1 MQRTNVQSYDSEK
14 TLSMEEYVSKQLL
27 MDTFHELAGISYEE
41 FRQLDLDKQQHFLE
55 QLKQDQNLEPI
66 SMLMENNTTSEKA
79 KQIVKQL
86 T

>member
-1 MQRTNVQSYDSEK
+1 M
-14 TLSMEEYVSKQLL
+14 SKQLL

-66 SMLMENNTTSEKA
+66 SLLMENTISEKA

>member
-1 MQRTNVQSYDSEK
+1 
-14 TLSMEEYVSKQLL
+14 
-27 MDTFHELAGISYEE
+27 MDTFHEFAGISYEE
-41 FRQLDLDKQQHFLE
+41 FRQLDLDKQQHLLE